1 MDFQA
6 HRLLIIGLLSAA
18 VVGCSTTPPPVSP
31 RVAVVQ
37 TPTAKPAPPPVKRTS
52 SASPHVPP
60 APGPRAAS
68 SPPAPAGDLIQ
79 KGRILVTKEEYQKTF
94 DDIRQLIEQLN
105 QIIAARDYEAWTE
118 HLTSEYVRTYS
129 NPQTLSLISNQPML
143 VRQNLRIASLKDYFL
158 YVVVPSRA
166 NARLDDL
173 EFINKTQVKAITVIG
188 GKRYILYNLRFE
200 DGSWKIAVSS

>member
-1 MDFQA
+1 
-6 HRLLIIGLLSAA
+6 
-18 VVGCSTTPPPVSP
+18 
-31 RVAVVQ
+31 
-37 TPTAKPAPPPVKRTS
+37 
-52 SASPHVPP
+52 VPP